1 MDTITAFQI
10 DNQDRREDLFKPTC
24 TPARWSSGR
33 HPAVYA
39 SCAASTALL
48 EFLVHQE
55 LVPSTLCCGRL
66 ALRADAVTML
76 DVLPEGWDDW
86 PYRPDVQQVG
96 DDWLASRQALALR
109 IPSAVAPASFNL
121 LVNPRHPAYPACAP
135 QFVET
140 FRADT
145 RLRR

>member
-10 DNQDRREDLFKPTC
+10 DNQDRREDLFKPTR

-48 EFLVHQE
+48 EFLVHQK

-121 LVNPRHPAYPACAP
+121 LVNPRHSAYPACVS

>member
-10 DNQDRREDLFKPTC
+10 DHQDRRENLFTPTG
-24 TPARWSSGR
+24 TPARWTSGR

-39 SCAASTALL
+39 SCTASTALL
-48 EFLVHQE
+48 EFLVHQK
-55 LVPSTLCCGRL
+55 LVPGTLCCGRL
-66 ALRADAVTML
+66 ALQADAVMML
-76 DVLPEGWDDW
+76 DVLPEGWNDW
-86 PYRPDVQQVG
+86 PYRPHVQQVG
-96 DDWLASRQALALR
+96 DDWLASHQALALR

-121 LVNPRHPAYPACAP
+121 LINPRHPAYSGRAP

>member
-66 ALRADAVTML
+66 ALRADAIVML
-76 DVLPEGWDDW
+76 DVLPESWNDW

-109 IPSAVAPASFNL
+109 LPSAVAPASFNL
-121 LVNPRHPAYPACAP
+121 LINPRHPAYPECAL

-140 FRADT
+140 FRADE